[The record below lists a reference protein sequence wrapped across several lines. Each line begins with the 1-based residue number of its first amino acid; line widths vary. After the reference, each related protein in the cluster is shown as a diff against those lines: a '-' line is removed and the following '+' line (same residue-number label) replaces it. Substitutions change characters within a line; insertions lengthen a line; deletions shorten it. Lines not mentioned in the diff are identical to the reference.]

1 VATVESIA
9 IVTGEE
15 PLKLTPLSPVP
26 MVKVLE
32 VAPVTVIDPP
42 RLTAEPL
49 MVIEELVSD
58 ALAIFDSVL
67 VLPLIDLFVKVS
79 VVSRPTS
86 VVVDVGS
93 VIVPVLDMALMT
105 GDVSVLLVSVS
116 DPASVASVPDVGS
129 VTFVAPVAVN
139 VTLKAPAKA
148 SVEPSANVNVAAE
161 AGAVNATLLMLV
173 AVAAPRTGV
182 TNVGVLAK
190 TNAPDP
196 VSSEITPAS
205 CEDVVEEN

>member
-1 VATVESIA
+1 MA

-15 PLKLTPLSPVP
+15 PLKLLPLRPVP
-26 MVKVLE
+26 IVKVLD

-49 MVIEELVSD
+49 IVIDELVNE
-58 ALAIFDSVL
+58 ALAILDNVL

-86 VVVDVGS
+86 VVLAVGS
-93 VIVPVLDMALMT
+93 ISVPVFDMALIT
-105 GDVSVLLVSVS
+105 GDVSVLLVNVS
-116 DPASVASVPDVGS
+116 DPASVANVPVVGS

-139 VTLKAPAKA
+139 VTLKAPARA
-148 SVEPSANVNVAAE
+148 SVDPSANVSVAAE

-173 AVAAPRTGV
+173 AVAAPRAGV
-182 TNVGVLAK
+182 TRVGVLAK
-190 TNAPDP
+190 TSAPDP
-196 VSSEITPAS
+196 VSSEMTPAS
-205 CEDVVEEN
+205 CEEVVDAN